1 MKFIGNAVLFIQIMI
16 ITNKELSALV
26 KELAKF
32 VKLSAEI
39 SLLVACLVYKI
50 VILLVGSK

>member
-1 MKFIGNAVLFIQIMI
+1 MKFIGNAVLFIQLMI
-16 ITNKELSALV
+16 ITSKELSALV
-26 KELAKF
+26 KEVAKF

-39 SLLVACLVYKI
+39 SDLVPCLVYKI